1 MSQSYQNL
9 ASDQICKV
17 QNDKKLISFHDR
29 LRAALPGS
37 YAQIHAKGEFSENN
51 HKVHSLIGVSIQDY
65 SNGTG
70 DRNII
75 TRFHLSPEQVQF
87 FLTRLTAGFQEFEW
101 SISKIFGEPDQYGY
115 STAQQFSISR
125 HARASD
131 GREMKNPW
139 RIQIINGRGI
149 KVQNRNGGS
158 YMQSGSFQME
168 KSAFILLTDMDLY
181 LLLKRVDHKERV
193 IGRYVVKHTGNTESH
208 RDNERYPRPCHN
220 RIEHPHDCLFRHV
233 LIAGY
238 HRE

>member
-75 TRFHLSPEQVQF
+75 TRFHLSPEQVAVF
-87 FLTRLTAGFQEFEW
+87 
-101 SISKIFGEPDQYGY
+101 P
-115 STAQQFSISR
+115 
-125 HARASD
+125 
-131 GREMKNPW
+131 
-139 RIQIINGRGI
+139 
-149 KVQNRNGGS
+149 
-158 YMQSGSFQME
+158 
-168 KSAFILLTDMDLY
+168 
-181 LLLKRVDHKERV
+181 
-193 IGRYVVKHTGNTESH
+193 
-208 RDNERYPRPCHN
+208 
-220 RIEHPHDCLFRHV
+220 HPHYRRLPG
-233 LIAGY
+233 I
-238 HRE
+238 

>member
-1 MSQSYQNL
+1 MT
-9 ASDQICKV
+9 
-17 QNDKKLISFHDR
+17 KKLISFHDR
-29 LRAALPGS
+29 LRPLCLATMHRYTPKESSQRTTIRFTL
-37 YAQIHAKGEFSENN
+37 F
-51 HKVHSLIGVSIQDY
+51 IGVSIQDY

-70 DRNII
+70 ERNII

-158 YMQSGSFQME
+158 YMQSGSFQMD
-168 KSAFILLTDMDLY
+168 KSAFIQLTDMDLY
-181 LLLKRVDHKERV
+181 LLLKRVDAYVTEWERC
-193 IGRYVVKHTGNTESH
+193 IA
-208 RDNERYPRPCHN
+208 P
-220 RIEHPHDCLFRHV
+220 PHDL
-233 LIAGY
+233 
-238 HRE
+238 

>member
-70 DRNII
+70 ERNII

-101 SISKIFGEPDQYGY
+101 SISKIFGEPDRKGTPPH
-115 STAQQFSISR
+115 SSFPFPGTLGHPTA
-125 HARASD
+125 
-131 GREMKNPW
+131 GK
-139 RIQIINGRGI
+139 
-149 KVQNRNGGS
+149 
-158 YMQSGSFQME
+158 
-168 KSAFILLTDMDLY
+168 
-181 LLLKRVDHKERV
+181 
-193 IGRYVVKHTGNTESH
+193 
-208 RDNERYPRPCHN
+208 
-220 RIEHPHDCLFRHV
+220 
-233 LIAGY
+233 
-238 HRE
+238 

>member
-9 ASDQICKV
+9 ASNQICKV

-158 YMQSGSFQME
+158 YMQSGSFQMD
-168 KSAFILLTDMDLY
+168 KTAFIQLTDMDLY
-181 LLLKRVDHKERV
+181 LLLKRVDAYVTEWEHCIAPPLITNGKEMLANQQAQRQQMQ
-193 IGRYVVKHTGNTESH
+193 RQP
-208 RDNERYPRPCHN
+208 YPY
-220 RIEHPHDCLFRHV
+220 
-233 LIAGY
+233 AA
-238 HRE
+238 

>member
-9 ASDQICKV
+9 ASDQICKI

-37 YAQIHAKGEFSENN
+37 YAQLHAKGEFSENN
-51 HKVHSLIGVSIQDY
+51 HKIHSLIGVSIQDY

-70 DRNII
+70 ERNII

-139 RIQIINGRGI
+139 RIQIINGRGS
-149 KVQNRNGGS
+149 K
-158 YMQSGSFQME
+158 Y
-168 KSAFILLTDMDLY
+168 
-181 LLLKRVDHKERV
+181 
-193 IGRYVVKHTGNTESH
+193 
-208 RDNERYPRPCHN
+208 
-220 RIEHPHDCLFRHV
+220 RIETAAPICSRAASRWTNLPLSSSRTWIFTCS
-233 LIAGY
+233 
-238 HRE
+238 

>member
-70 DRNII
+70 ERNII

-87 FLTRLTAGFQEFEW
+87 FLTRLTAGFQEYEW

-168 KSAFILLTDMDLY
+168 KSAFILLTAMDLY
-181 LLLKRVDHKERV
+181 QLLKRVDAYVTEWERCIAPPLISNGKEMLANQQAQRQQMQ
-193 IGRYVVKHTGNTESH
+193 RQP
-208 RDNERYPRPCHN
+208 YPY
-220 RIEHPHDCLFRHV
+220 
-233 LIAGY
+233 AA
-238 HRE
+238 

>member
-75 TRFHLSPEQVQF
+75 HPVPFKPGAGAVFPHPPYRRLS
-87 FLTRLTAGFQEFEW
+87 
-101 SISKIFGEPDQYGY
+101 
-115 STAQQFSISR
+115 
-125 HARASD
+125 
-131 GREMKNPW
+131 
-139 RIQIINGRGI
+139 GI
-149 KVQNRNGGS
+149 
-158 YMQSGSFQME
+158 
-168 KSAFILLTDMDLY
+168 
-181 LLLKRVDHKERV
+181 
-193 IGRYVVKHTGNTESH
+193 
-208 RDNERYPRPCHN
+208 
-220 RIEHPHDCLFRHV
+220 
-233 LIAGY
+233 
-238 HRE
+238 

>member
-70 DRNII
+70 ERNII

-87 FLTRLTAGFQEFEW
+87 FLTRLTAGFQEYEW
-101 SISKIFGEPDQYGY
+101 SISKIFGEPDQNGF

-125 HARASD
+125 HSRTPN
-131 GREMKNPW
+131 GQELKNPW
-139 RIQIINGRGI
+139 RLQIVNGRGI
-149 KVQNRNGGS
+149 KVKNRNGGS

-168 KSAFILLTDMDLY
+168 KSAFIQLADMDLY
-181 LLLKRVDHKERV
+181 LLFKRVDSYISEWEHCIAQPLITSGKELLVNQQAQRQQ
-193 IGRYVVKHTGNTESH
+193 EQQSFPQ
-208 RDNERYPRPCHN
+208 YPY
-220 RIEHPHDCLFRHV
+220 
-233 LIAGY
+233 AA
-238 HRE
+238 

>member
-1 MSQSYQNL
+1 MSQNNI
-9 ASDQICKV
+9 ASDQICKI

-29 LRAALPGS
+29 LRAALPTS

-70 DRNII
+70 ERNII

-87 FLTRLTAGFQEFEW
+87 FLTRITAGFQEFDW
-101 SISKIFGEPDQYGY
+101 SISKIFGTPDPYGY

-125 HARASD
+125 HSRTSD

-139 RIQIINGRGI
+139 RVQIINGKGI

-158 YMQSGSFQME
+158 YMQSGSFQAE
-168 KSAFILLTDMDLY
+168 KNAFIQLTDMDLY
-181 LLLKRVDHKERV
+181 LLLKRVDVYITEWEHC
-193 IGRYVVKHTGNTESH
+193 IAPPLISTGKAELANQQAQRQQMQH
-208 RDNERYPRPCHN
+208 PPYPY
-220 RIEHPHDCLFRHV
+220 
-233 LIAGY
+233 AA
-238 HRE
+238 

>member
-70 DRNII
+70 ERNII

-115 STAQQFSISR
+115 STATAVFHFQARSGIRRQGNEEPVADPDCQRKGDQSTESKRWLPICSPAASRWTKLPSFSLRTWIS
-125 HARASD
+125 
-131 GREMKNPW
+131 
-139 RIQIINGRGI
+139 
-149 KVQNRNGGS
+149 
-158 YMQSGSFQME
+158 
-168 KSAFILLTDMDLY
+168 TCC
-181 LLLKRVDHKERV
+181 LKRVDAYVTEWEHCIAPPLITNGKEMLANQQAQRQQMQ
-193 IGRYVVKHTGNTESH
+193 RQP
-208 RDNERYPRPCHN
+208 YPY
-220 RIEHPHDCLFRHV
+220 
-233 LIAGY
+233 AA
-238 HRE
+238 

>member
-70 DRNII
+70 ERNII

-87 FLTRLTAGFQEFEW
+87 FLTRLTAGL
-101 SISKIFGEPDQYGY
+101 D
-115 STAQQFSISR
+115 R
-125 HARASD
+125 
-131 GREMKNPW
+131 
-139 RIQIINGRGI
+139 
-149 KVQNRNGGS
+149 
-158 YMQSGSFQME
+158 
-168 KSAFILLTDMDLY
+168 KS
-181 LLLKRVDHKERV
+181 
-193 IGRYVVKHTGNTESH
+193 VV
-208 RDNERYPRPCHN
+208 
-220 RIEHPHDCLFRHV
+220 
-233 LIAGY
+233 
-238 HRE
+238 

>member
-29 LRAALPGS
+29 CGPLCLAAMHRYTPRESFQRTTIRFTRSSACLS
-37 YAQIHAKGEFSENN
+37 RI
-51 HKVHSLIGVSIQDY
+51 Y

-70 DRNII
+70 ERNII

-115 STAQQFSISR
+115 PPPAQQFPFP
-125 HARASD
+125 ARSGID

-181 LLLKRVDHKERV
+181 QLLKRVDAYVTEWERCIAPPLISNGKEMLANQQAQRQQMQ
-193 IGRYVVKHTGNTESH
+193 RQP
-208 RDNERYPRPCHN
+208 YPY
-220 RIEHPHDCLFRHV
+220 
-233 LIAGY
+233 AA
-238 HRE
+238 

>member
-17 QNDKKLISFHDR
+17 QNDKKLTSFHDR
-29 LRAALPGS
+29 LPAPRPGS
-37 YAQIHAKGEFSENN
+37 TPQTHPMGDISVNN
-51 HKVHSLIGVSIQDY
+51 PTVHPRPGGSNQDY

-70 DRNII
+70 ERNII

-125 HARASD
+125 HSRMSN
-131 GREMKNPW
+131 GQEMNNPW

-181 LLLKRVDHKERV
+181 LLLKRVDAYVTEWERCIAPPLISNGKEMLANQQAQRQQMQ
-193 IGRYVVKHTGNTESH
+193 RQP
-208 RDNERYPRPCHN
+208 YPY
-220 RIEHPHDCLFRHV
+220 
-233 LIAGY
+233 AA
-238 HRE
+238 

>member
-87 FLTRLTAGFQEFEW
+87 FLTRLTAGFQEYEW

-125 HARASD
+125 HSLASD

-158 YMQSGSFQME
+158 YMQSGSFQMD
-168 KSAFILLTDMDLY
+168 KSAFIQLTDMDLY
-181 LLLKRVDHKERV
+181 LLLKRVDAYVASWDNRLYGSWCGIDRESS
-193 IGRYVVKHTGNTESH
+193 GRRAGKAVGFFLEA
-208 RDNERYPRPCHN
+208 DFD
-220 RIEHPHDCLFRHV
+220 RIDDACRLSWW
-233 LIAGY
+233 
-238 HRE
+238 

>member
-70 DRNII
+70 ERNII

-125 HARASD
+125 HSRMSN
-131 GREMKNPW
+131 GQEMNNPW
-139 RIQIINGRGI
+139 RIQIVNGKGI

-181 LLLKRVDHKERV
+181 LLLKRVDAYVTEWEHCIAPPLITNGKEMLANQQAQRQQMQ
-193 IGRYVVKHTGNTESH
+193 RQP
-208 RDNERYPRPCHN
+208 YPY
-220 RIEHPHDCLFRHV
+220 
-233 LIAGY
+233 AA
-238 HRE
+238 